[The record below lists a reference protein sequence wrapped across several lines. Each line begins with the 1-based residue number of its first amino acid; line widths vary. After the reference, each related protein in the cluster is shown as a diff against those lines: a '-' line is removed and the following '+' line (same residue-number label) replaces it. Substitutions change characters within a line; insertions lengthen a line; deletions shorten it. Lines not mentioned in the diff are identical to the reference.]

1 MEDIQTVKSGIEKLL
16 LELNYDLSV
25 FNFKKKNGGNV
36 LEIVIDSIDPISM
49 EDIVNVS
56 EKISTYL
63 DEHDFTTSNYTLD
76 VSSLG
81 AEKPIDVAKID
92 KYIGKYISVHL
103 NNPINGENYYEG
115 DLLASNESVITIE
128 IRIKTRKK
136 KIEIEKGNISSCKLA
151 IKF

>member
-49 EDIVNVS
+49 EDIVSVS

-81 AEKPIDVAKID
+81 AEKPIDVAVTLMARDYKGLD
-92 KYIGKYISVHL
+92 NYGS
-103 NNPINGENYYEG
+103 NG
-115 DLLASNESVITIE
+115 VIE
-128 IRIKTRKK
+128 WK
-136 KIEIEKGNISSCKLA
+136 
-151 IKF
+151 